1 MNKIIWDNGLYHYIK
16 EHNVKPSND
25 FINFIDNNQFLDNKK
40 IIGKI
45 KSKSYYKGNK
55 TLVKLEKNQ
64 ILAFDALMNYGGKKN
79 MNIMVSIS
87 IKNIPDY

>member
-55 TLVKLEKNQ
+55 TLVKLEK
-64 ILAFDALMNYGGKKN
+64 
-79 MNIMVSIS
+79 
-87 IKNIPDY
+87 IKF